1 MDDARQI
8 ENLLYLYAEKID
20 AGDFAGVA
28 ALFRDADIVAPAH
41 NSVVSGEEAVL
52 AMYQQST
59 RLYADSNT
67 PKTRH
72 LISNVIIEHCQA
84 RQRDGAFLL
93 YRAAGHRC
101 TGLTAYYRGRYRM
114 NWARGRR
121 VGFARREMHVDLVGD
136 LSQHLLFEL
145 AGAKPP

>member
-72 LISNVIIEHCQA
+72 LISNVIIEHSPDAVSATARSCYTVLQA
-84 RQRDGAFLL
+84 TDALALQPIIS
-93 YRAAGHRC
+93 
-101 TGLTAYYRGRYRM
+101 GRYRDELCKRDGV
-114 NWARGRR
+114 W
-121 VGFARREMHVDLVGD
+121 GFARREMHVDLVGD

-145 AGAKPP
+145 